1 VEQLATDLVL
11 VAPEAGVDRIEWAKQ
26 LVGNAVRSP
35 YTRQAYLYAL
45 EQFFVWAAGRAISR
59 ESVQGY
65 VTWLGEMKFSPSTI
79 NQRLA
84 AIRKLATEAQ
94 RCGYV
99 DSETAQAIV
108 TVAGVSAK
116 GRRLGRWLAWEEA
129 RTLLQAPNPHS
140 IRGMRDRALL
150 AVLVT
155 CALRRGEL
163 SRMNCEHLAMRD
175 GRWVFLDFLGK
186 GKKVRSVAVPLWVK
200 QAIDGWLDTAG
211 IEKRTDLPP
220 SVGERPRGRGRA
232 DGTSGVAARSRVC
245 ATDRDRGAGAARS
258 AADGGEAMPIEGR
271 GVGTNSVSAR
281 T

>member
-1 VEQLATDLVL
+1 MDRRDTGGREGKKAKAGKDGGAPPPGGRELA
-11 VAPEAGVDRIEWAKQ
+11 
-26 LVGNAVRSP
+26 
-35 YTRQAYLYAL
+35 
-45 EQFFVWAAGRAISR
+45 
-59 ESVQGY
+59 Y

-94 RCGYV
+94 RCGYF

-108 TVAGVSAK
+108 TVAGVSQK

-150 AVLVT
+150 GVLVT

-163 SRMNCEHLAMRD
+163 SRMNCEHLTMRD

-186 GKKVRSVAVPLWVK
+186 GNKTRSVAVPLWVK
-200 QAIDGWLDTAG
+200 QEIDGWLDVAG
-211 IEKRTDLPP
+211 IEKGPIFRRVLANGRVGKDALTERAVWQLVREYAQQVGIGTLAPHDLRRYAESRITPNP
-220 SVGERPRGRGRA
+220 HAMQRPELFLGEVIRHIWRQPKIGILSRPR
-232 DGTSGVAARSRVC
+232 
-245 ATDRDRGAGAARS
+245 
-258 AADGGEAMPIEGR
+258 
-271 GVGTNSVSAR
+271 
-281 T
+281 